1 MNEEQL
7 SHFPVMV
14 NEVVSFLEPQSE
26 KIYLDCTFG
35 QGGYS
40 KKILD
45 SANCNILA
53 IDRDLKSRE
62 YAKELFKKYKKRFI
76 FCNGKFSDLYS
87 LLKKKKLIL
96 LTG

>member
-26 KIYLDCTFG
+26 KNILGLYFRSG
-35 QGGYS
+35 WIFQ
-40 KKILD
+40 KILD
-45 SANCNILA
+45 SANCNVLA
-53 IDRDLKSRE
+53 IDRDLKSKE
-62 YAKELFKKYKKRFI
+62 YAKDLLQKYKKRFI

-87 LLKKKKLIL
+87 LIKKKK
-96 LTG
+96 

>member
-45 SANCNILA
+45 SANCNVLA
-53 IDRDLKSRE
+53 IDRDLKSKE
-62 YAKELFKKYKKRFI
+62 YAKDLLQKYKKRFI

-87 LLKKKKLIL
+87 LIKKKKNKLF
-96 LTG
+96 